1 MEVHVGRLAGKRAL
15 ITGAGSGIGRGT
27 ALRFASEGASVMCAD
42 RDLAGVLTTV
52 RLIEKNDGVALACE
66 VDVTVEADAER
77 MVAETVAAFG
87 GLDVLYANA
96 GIAGVGTG
104 ADTSYETWQR
114 VIGVNL
120 TGVFLSDK
128 YALQRL
134 IAQGSGGSIVNQA
147 SVVGLV
153 GVAGIAPYTAAKAGV
168 IGLTRQL
175 AVVYGP
181 ASIRVNAI
189 CPGTVP
195 TPLVLSTYAERGG
208 YGTGTGESP
217 EETLELQRARR
228 FPLGRLGTEDDIAY
242 AALYLA
248 SDESTWVT
256 GQIWAVD
263 GGMTA
268 T

>member
-1 MEVHVGRLAGKRAL
+1 MGRLAGKRAL
-15 ITGAGSGIGRGT
+15 ITGAGSGIGRG
-27 ALRFASEGASVMCAD
+27 AAVRFGAEGASVVCAD
-42 RDLAGVLTTV
+42 RDLPGAETTV
-52 RLIEKNDGVALACE
+52 ALIEKEGGTALACRA
-66 VDVTVEADAER
+66 DVSVEADAER

-96 GIAGVGTG
+96 GIPGVGTG
-104 ADTSYETWQR
+104 ADTSLADWER

-128 YALQRL
+128 HALRQML
-134 IAQGSGGSIVNQA
+134 AQGTGGSLVNQA
-147 SVVGLV
+147 SVGGLV
-153 GVAGIAPYTAAKAGV
+153 GVAGIAPYAAAKAGV

-175 AVVYGP
+175 AVEYGP
-181 ASIRVNAI
+181 SSIRVNAI

-208 YGTGTGESP
+208 YGTGTGETP
-217 EETLELQRARR
+217 EEALELQRARR
-228 FPLGRLGTEDDIAY
+228 FPLGRLGTEDDVAW
-242 AALYLA
+242 AAVYLA

-256 GQIWAVD
+256 GQVWAVD

-268 T
+268 A

>member
-1 MEVHVGRLAGKRAL
+1 VGRLSGKRAL

-27 ALRFASEGASVMCAD
+27 AVRFGREGASVVCAD
-42 RDLAGVLTTV
+42 RDLAGARQTV
-52 RLIEKNDGVALACE
+52 ALIEADGGTAQAVE
-66 VDVTVEADAER
+66 VDVAVEADAER
-77 MVAETVAAFG
+77 MVAATVAAYG
-87 GLDVLYANA
+87 GLDVLFANA

-104 ADTSYETWQR
+104 ADTALRDWQR
-114 VIGVNL
+114 VIDVNL

-128 YALQRL
+128 FALRQML
-134 IAQGSGGSIVNQA
+134 AQGGGSIVNQA
-147 SVVGLV
+147 RVGGLV
-153 GVAGIAPYTAAKAGV
+153 GVAGIAPYAAAKAGV

-175 AVVYGP
+175 AVEYGP
-181 ASIRVNAI
+181 SAIRVNAL

-195 TPLVLSTYAERGG
+195 TPLVLRTYDERGG

-217 EETLELQRARR
+217 QETLELQRARR

-242 AALYLA
+242 AAVYLA

-256 GQIWAVD
+256 GQVWAVD

-268 T
+268 A